1 MLLCRPRGGLNDMLS
16 QIERC
21 CRYAEM
27 TDRSVIVDTK
37 FGRES
42 FGDDFD
48 RYFISRQSR
57 LVLSAS
63 ELRADLDRAEVFPTG
78 LKGRVSSYDWYR
90 DETSKLHVDRQTGE
104 PLTFD
109 FAQDYPHDLLV
120 HQQPRRR
127 PYAVSAFMRLRLQ
140 PQLTHELLA
149 RFAKIGGPY
158 LGVHIR
164 HTDYQ
169 SDYQPVIEQV
179 AAAKL
184 KKLFL
189 ATDNQQILDLFRT
202 SLPGKEIHSFA
213 RDLSVDGNPIHLRSA
228 DKGDVFRRNNDAI
241 LDLLLLALSGHIVS
255 ADITNS
261 PYGFKKSGFTVLAM
275 ELASQKRYLS
285 ELLGEG
291 VKIGLD

>member
-127 PYAVSAFMRLRLQ
+127 PYAVSASC
-140 PQLTHELLA
+140 
-149 RFAKIGGPY
+149 GSGC
-158 LGVHIR
+158 
-164 HTDYQ
+164 
-169 SDYQPVIEQV
+169 S
-179 AAAKL
+179 
-184 KKLFL
+184 
-189 ATDNQQILDLFRT
+189 
-202 SLPGKEIHSFA
+202 
-213 RDLSVDGNPIHLRSA
+213 
-228 DKGDVFRRNNDAI
+228 RN
-241 LDLLLLALSGHIVS
+241 
-255 ADITNS
+255 
-261 PYGFKKSGFTVLAM
+261 
-275 ELASQKRYLS
+275 
-285 ELLGEG
+285 
-291 VKIGLD
+291 

>member
-1 MLLCRPRGGLNDMLS
+1 MLS

-37 FGRES
+37 FGLES
-42 FGDDFD
+42 YGDDFD

-78 LKGRVSSYDWYR
+78 LKGRIWSYDWYR

-127 PYAVSAFMRLRLQ
+127 PYAVSIFMRLRLQ
-140 PQLTHELLA
+140 PQLTRELLA

-184 KKLFL
+184 KKLFV

-213 RDLSVDGNPIHLRSA
+213 RELSVDGNPIHLRSA
-228 DKGDVFRRNNDAI
+228 DDGNVFERNSDAI
-241 LDLLLLALSGHIVS
+241 LDLLLLALSVRIVS

-261 PYGFKKSGFTVLAM
+261 PYGFKKSGFTVLAS